1 MEDKRVDEFAEMA
14 DKRPRKAIIYLMGL
28 LIVGLLAFAK
38 YQDSKLSSAQDHE
51 EEALAAQ
58 ADKYQKEID
67 KKDTLLAAAEKK
79 IDNCRDQVVSRTD
92 MFVDKITQGYQKQI
106 DEAKK
111 IERERAKLYRERSDY
126 IKKDKINLHEL
137 NKVTRKE
144 DEE

>member
-38 YQDSKLSSAQDHE
+38 HQDSKLGEAKDNE
-51 EEALAAQ
+51 DLALATQAAKYEAQ
-58 ADKYQKEID
+58 IAKKE
-67 KKDTLLAAAEKK
+67 LELAESRKETK
-79 IDNCRDQVVSRTD
+79 ECQNQVVSRTD
-92 MFVDKITQGYQKQI
+92 LFVDKITQGYQKQI

-111 IERERAKLYRERSDY
+111 IEKERSKLYRERSSY
-126 IKKDKINLHEL
+126 IKKDKVNLIEL